1 MQSTILIGGKRMYIS
16 LLTIAM
22 LLFPAAIDSFSEGN
36 NTAGA
41 MLVVAGVVIIGL
53 RELRKHE

>member
-1 MQSTILIGGKRMYIS
+1 MAAKTEQIS

-36 NTAGA
+36 DTAGA